1 MNGMAKRGEHPAF
14 GASTKGVPVL
24 GYGFG
29 YFKMMDFF
37 VVSLPTVNRA
47 M

>member
-14 GASTKGVPVL
+14 GASTKGVPAS

-29 YFKMMDFF
+29 YFKMIVLL
-37 VVSLPTVNRA
+37 VVTFPIVNRA
-47 M
+47 K